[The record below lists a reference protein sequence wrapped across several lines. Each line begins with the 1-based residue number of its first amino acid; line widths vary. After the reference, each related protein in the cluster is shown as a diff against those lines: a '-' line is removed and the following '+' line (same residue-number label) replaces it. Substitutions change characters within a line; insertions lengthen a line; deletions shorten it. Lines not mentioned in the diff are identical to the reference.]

1 MAPEVAVAVRAYLR
15 ALVIAAPAMLLFRV
29 FYAWSTAISQP
40 RAVMVIQLAGLVLKV
55 PLNLVLMYGYFGLP
69 AMGGVGCAWALVIEA
84 WLMLACAGGWV
95 LLHGPFRHYR
105 VFARFE
111 APDGVALWRI
121 VKLGIPIGASFLID
135 VTSYTFMA
143 LFIARLGEGWSAG
156 HQIAANL
163 GALCYMVP
171 LAVANATSVLVGQAI
186 GAGDFRRARASGWTG
201 LAIGLGLACL
211 VAAAVALANTPLAA
225 LYSRDPS
232 VIAAAAPLVALVA
245 VFHVF
250 DATNA
255 VAANALRG
263 YKKALVP
270 MIAFAVGLWLVGLGG
285 GYLLAFSDTF
295 AAPLGARGFWLGAIA
310 GMAIAAFAVT
320 SYFARVSR
328 AAMENAAR
336 RKSMTN
342 TPSPK
347 ASHA

>member
-1 MAPEVAVAVRAYLR
+1 
-15 ALVIAAPAMLLFRV
+15 
-29 FYAWSTAISQP
+29 
-40 RAVMVIQLAGLVLKV
+40 
-55 PLNLVLMYGYFGLP
+55 
-69 AMGGVGCAWALVIEA
+69 
-84 WLMLACAGGWV
+84 
-95 LLHGPFRHYR
+95 
-105 VFARFE
+105 
-111 APDGVALWRI
+111 
-121 VKLGIPIGASFLID
+121 
-135 VTSYTFMA
+135 
-143 LFIARLGEGWSAG
+143 
-156 HQIAANL
+156 
-163 GALCYMVP
+163 
-171 LAVANATSVLVGQAI
+171 
-186 GAGDFRRARASGWTG
+186 
-201 LAIGLGLACL
+201 
-211 VAAAVALANTPLAA
+211 
-225 LYSRDPS
+225 
-232 VIAAAAPLVALVA
+232 VA